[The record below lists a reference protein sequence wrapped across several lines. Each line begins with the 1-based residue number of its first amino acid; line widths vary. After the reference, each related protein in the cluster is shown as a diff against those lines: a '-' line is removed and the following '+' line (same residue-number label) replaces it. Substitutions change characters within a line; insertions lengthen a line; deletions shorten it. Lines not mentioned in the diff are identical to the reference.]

1 MLLTARVLTRLLVV
15 VSALLITAV
24 PAMATERHVTNNEM
38 CATAEP
44 GTRMV
49 NANGA
54 RTQLT
59 WSTNGISW
67 TATDA
72 NPHHFRVTIYL
83 TDGSRQTVWGP
94 HGSWTGEGQI
104 DRVKPCHCPQG
115 AADSPAPGRDPIADP
130 GTEPGRDPVTDPV
143 EDPVT
148 DPVEDP
154 VTDPVEDPVTDP
166 VEEPV
171 TDPAPV
177 VEDPITDPVEDP
189 ISDPVEEPVTDPAP
203 VVEDP
208 ITDPVEEPVTDPAP
222 VVKDPVV
229 APAGGTVA
237 IGTPL
242 TLIAEPAVEVLGVE
256 IANEPLA
263 AIPAPAA
270 GIQALPAL
278 AAQAETL
285 PVTGIDSDTAAV
297 AGLGLLIVG
306 GALLLGARR
315 RQSQLV

>member
-177 VEDPITDPVEDP
+177 VEDPITDPVE
-189 ISDPVEEPVTDPAP
+189 
-203 VVEDP
+203 
-208 ITDPVEEPVTDPAP
+208 EPVTDPAP